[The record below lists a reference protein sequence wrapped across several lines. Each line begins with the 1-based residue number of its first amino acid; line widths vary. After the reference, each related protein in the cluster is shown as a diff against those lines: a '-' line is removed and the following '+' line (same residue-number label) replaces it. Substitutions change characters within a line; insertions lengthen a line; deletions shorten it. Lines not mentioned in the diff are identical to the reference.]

1 MSELWDVL
9 KLIILAVVIVG
20 FVKYKADKVRKTKD
34 EQILKAKKKA
44 LENAQKQAKAEF
56 KEKVEQYKMMYD
68 EDYIKYLVREYGE
81 YFEDF
86 VDDEEEYE
94 EFKKGRD

>member
-9 KLIILAVVIVG
+9 KVIILAVVIVG

-34 EQILKAKKKA
+34 EQILKEKKKA
-44 LENAQKQAKAEF
+44 LENAQKRAKAEF

-68 EDYIKYLVREYGE
+68 EDYIKHMIREYGE
-81 YFEDF
+81 DFDIF
-86 VDDEEEYE
+86 VDEDDEQ
-94 EFKKGRD
+94 EFLRERE

>member
-34 EQILKAKKKA
+34 EQILKEKKKA
-44 LENAQKQAKAEF
+44 LENAQKQAERKARQYL
-56 KEKVEQYKMMYD
+56 KEKIAYYKINND
-68 EDYIKYLVREYGE
+68 EDYIDDLVERYGE
-81 YFEDF
+81 DF
-86 VDDEEEYE
+86 DMYVNTKYD
-94 EFKKGRD
+94 K